1 MFELRQVAE
10 NFWEWHMVRTQDPLR
25 SIVGAKELPGLAVIY
40 SRYTSS
46 LHLSQ
51 YPEALVQSH
60 VLPWSRRVPFLGRE

>member
-46 LHLSQ
+46 LHFSQ

>member
-1 MFELRQVAE
+1 
-10 NFWEWHMVRTQDPLR
+10 MVRTQDPLR